1 MSVQGKLLNFIKSSR
16 RVWRLSRKPNKTEYS
31 QTSKI
36 TGIGMI
42 LIGGLGFLIMLIA
55 EVILRYA

>member
-1 MSVQGKLLNFIKSSR
+1 M
-16 RVWRLSRKPNKTEYS
+16 SRKPNKTEYS